1 MSVRAIHPWH
11 QALACD
17 GGPPRAI
24 LAAAERAFARH
35 GFHAATM
42 QHVAVEAGM
51 SPGNLYRYF
60 RSKDAIVEGLC
71 ERDQEELAGDFVSLA
86 ATGDVVAGI
95 EALLRRRLIEK
106 PRENLGLIVEIWA
119 EARRNPAIAAIQR
132 KIDALVEER
141 LAATFEA
148 AKRRGATAPDLD
160 VDFVVRGTMMIGAG
174 LFKRCIL
181 TADFDGEREIAV
193 AVALIQSLMDGR
205 ARP

>member
-1 MSVRAIHPWH
+1 MSVRAIH

-17 GGPPRAI
+17 SGRPRAI

-86 ATGDVVAGI
+86 ATDDVVAGI

-119 EARRNPAIAAIQR
+119 EAGRNPAIAAIQR

-193 AVALIQSLMDGR
+193 AVALIQSLVDGR

>member
-1 MSVRAIHPWH
+1 MSVREIYLRH
-11 QALACD
+11 QPARD
-17 GGPPRAI
+17 GGRRRAI

-42 QHVAVEAGM
+42 QDVAAEAGM

-86 ATGDVVAGI
+86 ATDDIVAGI
-95 EALLRRRLIEK
+95 DALLRRRLIEQR
-106 PRENLGLIVEIWA
+106 RENLALIVEIWA
-119 EARRNPAIAAIQR
+119 EAGRNPAIAAIQR
-132 KIDALVEER
+132 KVDALVEER

-160 VDFVVRGTMMIGAG
+160 VDLAVRGTMMIGAG

-181 TADFDGEREIAV
+181 AADFDGEREIAV
-193 AVALIQSLMDGR
+193 AVALIQALVDGR
-205 ARP
+205 AQP

>member
-1 MSVRAIHPWH
+1 MSVREIHLRDQPLSRDSWRR
-11 QALACD
+11 
-17 GGPPRAI
+17 RAI

-60 RSKDAIVEGLC
+60 RSKDAIVEGFC
-71 ERDQEELAGDFVSLA
+71 ERDQEELAGDFVRLA
-86 ATGDVVAGI
+86 ATDDVVAGI
-95 EALLRRRLIEK
+95 EALLRRRLIDE
-106 PRENLGLIVEIWA
+106 PRENLGLIVEVWA
-119 EARRNPAIAAIQR
+119 EAGRNPAIAAIQR
-132 KIDALVEER
+132 KVDALVEER

-160 VDFVVRGTMMIGAG
+160 IDFAVRGTMLIGAG
-174 LFKRCIL
+174 LFKRCVL
-181 TADFDGEREIAV
+181 ARDFDGEREIAV
-193 AVALIQSLMDGR
+193 AVALIQTLVDGR